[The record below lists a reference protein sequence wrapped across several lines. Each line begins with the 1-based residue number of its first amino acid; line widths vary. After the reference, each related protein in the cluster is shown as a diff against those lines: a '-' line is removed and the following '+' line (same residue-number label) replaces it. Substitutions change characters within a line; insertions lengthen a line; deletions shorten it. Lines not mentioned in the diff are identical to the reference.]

1 MKRFFILASAAIVAL
16 ASCAK
21 TEVVYNDG
29 PQEVAFKQI
38 TGAMTK
44 EPTALTSGSLG
55 VIAHYGANLYFDN
68 TAFNWDATASVFKA
82 NPAKYWPF
90 EGTLDFTVYAPYGTA
105 SYAGNTLEIEGVTAQ
120 EELYYG
126 SERYV
131 GTAKKEKVPVVLKH
145 TSAKIVVN
153 VMGAELYTVKNVVV
167 GNANKT
173 GDVFVKY
180 VDPLTVTTGGDIVK
194 NNFELVPATETNGV
208 ALTAAATPLDAC
220 YVLPGDQTYIDLTFV
235 QSAATPITYTKR
247 IALTGAWVANTI
259 YTYNITITADEILF
273 TASVKEWETADAVD
287 KTNADFTAVPSQN

>member
-44 EPTALTSGSLG
+44 APTALTSGTIG
-55 VIAHYGANLYFDN
+55 VIAHYGENLYFDN
-68 TAFNWDATASVFKA
+68 TAFTWDTGDKVFKA

-90 EGTLDFTVYAPYGTA
+90 EGNLDFTVYAPAGTA
-105 SYAGNTLEIEGVTAQ
+105 RYAGNLLEIEGVTAQ

-126 SERYV
+126 SQRYV
-131 GTAKKEKVPVVLKH
+131 GTSKVDKVPVLLKH
-145 TSAKIVVN
+145 TSAKIVVK
-153 VMGAELYTVKNVVV
+153 VMGADLYTVKSVKVVD
-167 GNANKT
+167 ANET

-180 VDPLTVTTGGDIVK
+180 ADPVTVTTGQDATK
-194 NNFELVPATETNGV
+194 KDFELVPSTATTGV
-208 ALTAAATPLDAC
+208 ALTTAGTTLDEC
-220 YVLPGDQTYIDLTFV
+220 YVLPGGQTNIDLTFV
-235 QSAATPITYTKR
+235 QAAANPITFTKR
-247 IALTGAWVANTI
+247 IALTGAWASNTI

-273 TASVKEWETADAVD
+273 TADVAEWETATEKDY
-287 KTNADFTAVPSQN
+287 TNFVEPVVE